1 MLHGIELL
9 KVFANLKKVDRMVNE
24 EIKAT
29 RSGDSG
35 DAMVARKEALEY
47 ARKESRRQEKIA
59 RIGANA
65 AAQAQSF
72 QIQQV
77 AQRNAMLAREANKAR
92 RSSRSPAGQRFHG
105 SVRVG
110 KSDIEKLNFMEHAEE
125 IKNKFPREVLAS
137 QEKQREL
144 DRNLADR
151 WRQYADEDRR
161 YGHDSMNDFYG
172 SEAPASTPYSPYS
185 SVFEGLPELMEPIDI
200 DSYRIEPLDTIP
212 IDEGGE

>member
-9 KVFANLKKVDRMVNE
+9 KVFANLKRVDRMVNE

-47 ARKESRRQEKIA
+47 ARKESRRQEKIS
-59 RIGANA
+59 RIEANA

-72 QIQQV
+72 RIQQI
-77 AQRNAMLAREANKAR
+77 AQRNAMLAREANEAR
-92 RSSRSPAGQRFHG
+92 RSSRSPAGQRSHG

-110 KSDIEKLNFMEHAEE
+110 KSDMEKLNFMEHAEE

-161 YGHDSMNDFYG
+161 YGHDSMNDSMALKLLQVLHIVLTVLFLRVYQNLWNQ
-172 SEAPASTPYSPYS
+172 SILIAIVSNHLILYQ
-185 SVFEGLPELMEPIDI
+185 
-200 DSYRIEPLDTIP
+200 
-212 IDEGGE
+212 